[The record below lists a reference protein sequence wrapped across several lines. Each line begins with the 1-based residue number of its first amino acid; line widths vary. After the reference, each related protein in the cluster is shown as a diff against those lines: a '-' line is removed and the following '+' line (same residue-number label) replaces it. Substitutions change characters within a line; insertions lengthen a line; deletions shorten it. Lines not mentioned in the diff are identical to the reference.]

1 MLTSHII
8 FKRSSE
14 EEPETATSER
24 IKSQESYTVGD
35 EALLIYTHQ
44 TAGGNI
50 DGVET
55 APKITRWMRGII
67 QAENKTKVCMSRL
80 DDMVTEGMGVTY
92 LEEYED
98 GEHGRWCSSDFHHQ
112 SPCHRRS

>member
-1 MLTSHII
+1 MSSPKTGMEDIKTLTSTPMLIPHQLSR
-8 FKRSSE
+8 RSSE
-14 EEPETATSER
+14 KEPETTRSER

-80 DDMVTEGMGVTY
+80 DDMVREGTG
-92 LEEYED
+92 
-98 GEHGRWCSSDFHHQ
+98 
-112 SPCHRRS
+112 